1 MHDRMNRVFRT
12 AVLSLL
18 IALPLLFARGVL
30 PDETTAAAPVVHEE
44 EHVVLAPAN
53 WAWD

>member
-1 MHDRMNRVFRT
+1 MHDRMNRVFRA

-18 IALPLLFARGVL
+18 IALPVLFASGAL
-30 PDETTAAAPVVHEE
+30 PDETAAPALVAHEE
-44 EHVVLAPAN
+44 EHVVAAPEN